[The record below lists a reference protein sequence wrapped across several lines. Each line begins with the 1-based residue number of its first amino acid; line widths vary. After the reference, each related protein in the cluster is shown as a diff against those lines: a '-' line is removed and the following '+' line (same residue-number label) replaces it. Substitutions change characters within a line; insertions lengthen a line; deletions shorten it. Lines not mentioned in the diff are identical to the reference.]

1 MPVTKN
7 AAFRYR
13 IIDACLRNK
22 RRPYPSVDVLQ
33 DTITEAL
40 NLDKEISASSVNKDL
55 KAMRDFYNAPILFSK
70 NHKGYFYEDPHFSIN
85 SFPLTEEEVRILDL
99 SSSFLKQIKYSGYFT
114 QFESVIE
121 KLISGF
127 RLSKIPGYENRQ
139 LLETEEPLSDTGL
152 RWLETVYSSILYKK
166 SLEVKYKRFNSDD
179 SKTHLFSP
187 YLLREYRN
195 RWYMVGYS
203 EKAEAVTTLALDRVQ
218 SIEESKSKYITLDSF
233 NEKDYFRYSFGVTVY
248 ANADPHKIELLF
260 DHSVAGYLLT
270 KPLHS
275 SQKANQQEEGLCIEL
290 NCYITPELEMTILSY
305 GEMVKVI
312 GPEQL
317 KNKISERAEA
327 MWKQYNED

>member
-13 IIDACLRNK
+13 IIDACLRNS
-22 RRPYPSVDVLQ
+22 RRPYPSVDFLQ
-33 DTITEAL
+33 ETITEAL
-40 NLDKEISASSVNKDL
+40 NLDKQISASSVNKDL
-55 KAMRDFYNAPILFSK
+55 KAMRDFYKAPIQFSK
-70 NHKGYFYEDPHFSIN
+70 NHKGYYYEDPHFSIN

-99 SSSFLKQIKYSGYFT
+99 STSFLKQIKFSGYFA

-152 RWLETVYSSILYKK
+152 RWLETVYSAILYKQA
-166 SLEVKYKRFNSDD
+166 LEVQYKRFNSDD

-218 SIEESKSKYITLDSF
+218 SMTESANKYNTIDSF

-248 ANADPHKIELLF
+248 TNTDPQVIELLF
-260 DHSVAGYLLT
+260 DSSVAGYLLT

-275 SQKANQQEEGLCIEL
+275 SQIANQKDDGLHIAL

-305 GEMVKVI
+305 GENVKVM
-312 GPEQL
+312 GPVHL
-317 KNKISERAEA
+317 KEKIADRAEA
-327 MWKQYNED
+327 MWKNYR